1 MKYDVEALKLQSWQ
15 SEVKAIVAE
24 FRNAL
29 YKHFEIVEIKSRN
42 LIESRWKN
50 ND

>member
-15 SEVKAIVAE
+15 AEAKAIVAE

-29 YKHFEIVEIKSRN
+29 IRHFEIVDMKSRN
-42 LIESRWKN
+42 LIESRWK
-50 ND
+50 DDG